1 MRSQLS
7 LSSIGCIFGQV
18 FSRPKSL
25 SILFVTLALAACGQ
39 EDITIS
45 SDLPKDS
52 VQPSLKSV
60 QAVNKCNY
68 TNVVALDD
76 TILINLT
83 ASESIMK
90 PVVSVAGH
98 SVTMSGQHNTWS
110 GEFKLEE
117 APVRG
122 DGDSLTD
129 SIKIPVEIS
138 YMDNSGYA
146 GETHTVSGS
155 GTELEFCE
163 QDCVCFPEDI
173 SGEWRLAQKAGAYGV
188 GRAEGSIGDWSS
200 TDFTLTERDCQFDD
214 TYTFSAAD
222 PDFPANGDFTQ
233 DMGDLTWYETWQPA
247 ANPGGLEE
255 CGTPYA
261 PFDGST
267 PGMTYKW
274 DIGAG
279 TLTVNGL
286 GAHIG
291 LPRVA
296 NDVENKGE
304 DITSVTYKIETASD
318 NFIALNILSGGPS
331 PWWHF
336 ELERVKN
343 ADGTPVAGD
352 SSDSDGS
359 SGGSDSGSSP
369 SPTPGTGSEQTDYSA
384 ADPTIKGP
392 FDMTSGFG
400 NPVLPTVAGNGD
412 LFSVPAASIP
422 SDENPDA
429 YVGFAS
435 QESGDFPLSF
445 GNGGSI
451 IFYGSVPA
459 GQVSSSASVRFKLE
473 NQPVDPEVGDVSVTE
488 PSYTTETVIISGA
501 EPGLYAFNVPAQLT
515 YTFSN
520 IIMYIDTPDVE
531 VKITDV
537 AAMVTP
543 ATADNGDAIGPFD
556 MTMQFGDGVVSGD
569 LGEFF
574 TNDSNLGFGYSGFAS
589 STTDLYPLT
598 FGSGGTISFTAA
610 VPGGQAVTDALVKF
624 KFEKEASETGD
635 VSVTEPSCTSSEVT
649 VSGST
654 EAVYSIDV
662 PVQGDRTFSSFVM
675 YVDTLDT
682 DVKISNVMVSISASS
697 DATPVDCGSDA
708 LLYGEKGPFDMTG
721 AYGDAAIDGDNGDLF
736 RVPSNGG
743 FGYAG
748 YANQGEATN
757 LYPLTFGNGGTL
769 TFKASIPEEQ
779 AISEADIVFSFEKEP
794 SETGDSCTTRPS
806 FTTEPETITGASDL
820 TYTIDITE
828 KGANTYSSFIMLLE
842 TEDVQVKVTDV
853 MVTTSEP
860 ADGEPEVPEG
870 CGPSTGASVF
880 PDENGVNTAGYFT
893 GVFGGENGGSNT
905 LRSGDVYTFPTEA
918 ASYGGFANDNT
929 DLYPLTFNGFL
940 NGSPLF
946 TFCASSDS
954 VANVFFQLENNPWP
968 ANGTIKESD
977 HIEIAGD
984 GVMSAY
990 TAPIN
995 LNGPVQNWNS
1005 FLMFIEERDLPVTIG
1020 KIKANWNGNNSPDLT
1035 GYCDDFIP
1043 LN

>member
-7 LSSIGCIFGQV
+7 LSSIGCFFGQV

-25 SILFVTLALAACGQ
+25 SIFFVTLVLAACGQ

-122 DGDSLTD
+122 DGDSLTE

-146 GETHTVSGS
+146 GETHTVSGA

-233 DMGDLTWYETWQPA
+233 DMGDSTWYETWQPA
-247 ANPGGLEE
+247 ANPGGVEE
-255 CGTPYA
+255 CNTPYA

-267 PGMTYKW
+267 PGMTYQW

-279 TLTVNGL
+279 TLTLNGL

-296 NDVENKGE
+296 NDVENTGE
-304 DITSVTYKIETASD
+304 DITSVTYTIETASD

-336 ELERVKN
+336 ELERVTN
-343 ADGTPVAGD
+343 ADGTPVSND
-352 SSDSDGS
+352 SSDDNSDNGS
-359 SGGSDSGSSP
+359 SEP
-369 SPTPGTGSEQTDYSA
+369 SAPTPGTGSEQNDYSA
-384 ADPTIKGP
+384 AEPTVKGP
-392 FDMTSGFG
+392 FDMTIGFG
-400 NPVLPTVAGNGD
+400 SPVAPTVAGNGD
-412 LFSVPAASIP
+412 LFSVPLASIP
-422 SDENPDA
+422 GPGNEDA

-435 QESGDFPLSF
+435 QANDEFPLTF
-445 GNGGSI
+445 GEGGSI
-451 IFYGSVPA
+451 VFYGSIPA
-459 GQVSSSASVRFKLE
+459 GQVSSSAAVRFKLE

-488 PSYTTETVIISGA
+488 PSYTTETVMVSGTT
-501 EPGLYAFNVPAQLT
+501 PGLYSFNVPAQLS

-537 AAMVTP
+537 TARVTP
-543 ATADNGDAIGPFD
+543 ATADNGDAVGPFD

-574 TNDSNLGFGYSGFAS
+574 TNDSSIGLGYSGFAS
-589 STTDLYPLT
+589 STIDLYPLT
-598 FGSGGTISFTAA
+598 FGDGGTVSFAA
-610 VPGGQAVTDALVKF
+610 AIPEGQAETDAIVKF

-635 VSVTEPSCTSSEVT
+635 ITVTEPSCTSPEVT
-649 VSGST
+649 VSGSSDT
-654 EAVYSIDV
+654 IYSVDI

-682 DVKISNVMVSISASS
+682 DVKISNVMVSATPAS
-697 DATPVDCGSDA
+697 DAAPVDCGSDA
-708 LLYGEKGPFDMTG
+708 VLFGEKGPFDMTG
-721 AYGDAAIDGDNGDLF
+721 AYGDADIVGDNGDIF
-736 RVPSNGG
+736 KVPSNGPM
-743 FGYAG
+743 GYAG
-748 YANQGEATN
+748 FANQGEATN
-757 LYPLTFGNGGTL
+757 LYPLTFGTGGTL
-769 TFKASIPEEQ
+769 TFKASIPEGQ
-779 AISEADIVFSFEKEP
+779 AATEADIVFTFEKEP
-794 SETGDSCTTRPS
+794 SATGDSCTTRPS
-806 FTTEPETITGASDL
+806 FTTDPETITGSTDL
-820 TYTIDITE
+820 TYTIDISS

-842 TEDVQVKVTDV
+842 TEDVQVKVSDV
-853 MVTTSEP
+853 MVTTTEA
-860 ADGEPEVPEG
+860 ADGEPDVPEG

-880 PDENGVNTAGYFT
+880 LDANGENTAGLFT
-893 GVFGGENGGSNT
+893 GVFGGEGGGVNT
-905 LRSGDVYTFPTEA
+905 LQAGDVFTFPAGSAE
-918 ASYGGFANDNT
+918 YGGFANDNT
-929 DLYPLTFNGFL
+929 DLYPITFDVASNG
-940 NGSPLF
+940 NPQF

-954 VANVFFQLENNPWP
+954 VANVFFRLESNPWP
-968 ANGTIKESD
+968 ANNPIKDSELV
-977 HIEIAGD
+977 EISGD
-984 GVMSAY
+984 GVMNAY

-995 LNGPVQNWNS
+995 LGGFVTRDWRS
-1005 FLMFIEERDLPVTIG
+1005 FLMYVKERDLPVTIG
-1020 KIKANWNGNNSPDLT
+1020 KVKGNWNGNNSPDLT
-1035 GYCDDFIP
+1035 GYCDDFNPIQ
-1043 LN
+1043 

>member
-25 SILFVTLALAACGQ
+25 SILFVTLALAACGN

-117 APVRG
+117 APVRVG
-122 DGDSLTD
+122 DDMSQ

-146 GETHTVSGS
+146 GETHTVSGA

-214 TYTFSAAD
+214 SYTFSAAD
-222 PDFPANGDFTQ
+222 PDFPANGEFTQ
-233 DMGDLTWYETWQPA
+233 DMGDSTWYETWQPA

-255 CGTPYA
+255 CNIPYA

-267 PGMTYKW
+267 PDMTYKW

-279 TLTVNGL
+279 TLTLNGL

-336 ELERVKN
+336 ELERVRN
-343 ADGTPVAGD
+343 ADGTLVSND

-359 SGGSDSGSSP
+359 SGGSDSDSSS

-400 NPVLPTVAGNGD
+400 NPVLPSVAGNGD

-435 QESGDFPLSF
+435 QANGEFPLTF
-445 GNGGSI
+445 GTGGSI
-451 IFYGSVPA
+451 IFYGSVPS
-459 GQVSSSASVRFKLE
+459 GGSAVVRFKLE
-473 NQPVDPEVGDVSVTE
+473 NQAVDPEVGDVSVTE
-488 PSYTTETVIISGA
+488 PSYTTESVVISGA
-501 EPGLYAFNVPAQLT
+501 LPGLYSFNVPAQLT

-543 ATADNGDAIGPFD
+543 AANDNGDSVGPFD

-574 TNDSNLGFGYSGFAS
+574 TNDSSLGFGYSGFATA
-589 STTDLYPLT
+589 TTDLFPLT
-598 FGSGGTISFTAA
+598 FGDGGTITFTAA
-610 VPGGQAVTDALVKF
+610 VPAGQATTDAIVKF
-624 KFEKEASETGD
+624 KFEKEGSETGD
-635 VSVTEPSCTSSEVT
+635 VSVTEPSCTSTEVT
-649 VSGST
+649 VSGSSDT
-654 EAVYSIDV
+654 VYSLDI
-662 PVQGDRTFSSFVM
+662 PVQGDRTFSNFVM

-682 DVKISNVMVSISASS
+682 AVKIGNVMVSTTASS
-697 DATPVDCGSDA
+697 DATPVDCGSA
-708 LLYGEKGPFDMTG
+708 AIMYGEKGPFDMTG
-721 AYGDAAIDGDNGDLF
+721 AYGDAEIDGDNGDLF

-743 FGYAG
+743 NGYAG
-748 YANQGEATN
+748 YANQGEAKN
-757 LYPLTFGNGGTL
+757 LYPLTFGDGGTL
-769 TFKASIPEEQ
+769 TFTASIPEGQ
-779 AISEADIVFSFEKEP
+779 AVTEADVFFMFEKQE
-794 SETGDSCTTRPS
+794 SASGSFCETNPRY
-806 FTTEPETITGASDL
+806 ETLPITVSGSSDL
-820 TYTIDITE
+820 TYTIQIPAQ
-828 KGANTYSSFIMLLE
+828 GANTFSSFIMQLVD
-842 TEDVQVKVTDV
+842 EDVQVKISDV
-853 MVTTSEP
+853 MVTTTAP
-860 ADGEPEVPEG
+860 AEGEPTIPAACAERPK
-870 CGPSTGASVF
+870 PSQF
-880 PDENGVNTAGYFT
+880 LDESGVNTAGYFT
-893 GVFGGENGGSNT
+893 GVYGGENGGSNT
-905 LRSGDVYTFPTEA
+905 LQNGDVFTFPA
-918 ASYGGFANDNT
+918 DSASYGGFANDNT
-929 DLYPLTFNGFL
+929 DLYPITFNGFL

-946 TFCASSDS
+946 TFCASADS
-954 VANVFFQLENNPWP
+954 VANVSFTLENNPHP
-968 ANGTIKESD
+968 ANGTVKQSD
-977 HIEIAGD
+977 IVEIPGD
-984 GVMSAY
+984 GQIRAY
-990 TAPIN
+990 TTAII
-995 LNGPVQNWNS
+995 LNTPVQAWNS
-1005 FLMFIEERDLPVTIG
+1005 FLMHIVERDTPVTVG

-1035 GYCDDFIP
+1035 GYCDDFTP
-1043 LN
+1043 VK

>member
-7 LSSIGCIFGQV
+7 LSSIGYFFGQV

-25 SILFVTLALAACGQ
+25 SIFFVTLALAACGQ

-45 SDLPKDS
+45 SDLPRDS

-90 PVVSVAGH
+90 PVVSIAGH

-122 DGDSLTD
+122 DGDSPTE
-129 SIKIPVEIS
+129 SIKIPVEIT

-146 GETHTVSGS
+146 GETHTVSGA

-214 TYTFSAAD
+214 SYTFSAAD

-233 DMGDLTWYETWQPA
+233 DMGDSTWYETWQPA

-255 CGTPYA
+255 CNTPYA

-279 TLTVNGL
+279 TLTLNGL
-286 GAHIG
+286 GAHIA

-304 DITSVTYKIETASD
+304 DVTSVTYKIETASD

-343 ADGTPVAGD
+343 ADGTPV
-352 SSDSDGS
+352 SSDSNDDS
-359 SGGSDSGSSP
+359 NDDSNGGSSSP
-369 SPTPGTGSEQTDYSA
+369 SPTPTPGTGSEQNDYSA
-384 ADPTIKGP
+384 ADPTVKGP
-392 FDMTSGFG
+392 FDMSAVFG
-400 NPVLPTVAGNGD
+400 NPVQPTIAGD

-422 SDENPDA
+422 SEANPDA
-429 YVGFAS
+429 NAGFAS
-435 QESGDFPLSF
+435 QASDDFPLSF

-451 IFYGSVPA
+451 VFYASVPA
-459 GQVSSSASVRFKLE
+459 GQVSSSAAIRFKL
-473 NQPVDPEVGDVSVTE
+473 QTSVTVEE
-488 PSYTTETVIISGA
+488 PSYTTETVIVSGTT
-501 EPGLYAFNVPAQLT
+501 PGLYSFSVPAQLS

-531 VKITDV
+531 VNITGV
-537 AAMVTP
+537 SAIVTP
-543 ATADNGDAIGPFD
+543 ASAQSGDALGPFD
-556 MTMQFGDGVVSGD
+556 MTLQFGDGVVSGD

-574 TNDSNLGFGYSGFAS
+574 TNDSSFGLGYSGFAS

-598 FGSGGTISFTAA
+598 FGDGGTISFTAA
-610 VPGGQAVTDALVKF
+610 IPAGQAETDAIVKF

-635 VSVTEPSCTSSEVT
+635 VSVTEPSCTSPEVT
-649 VSGST
+649 VSGSSDT
-654 EAVYSIDV
+654 VYSVDI

-682 DVKISNVMVSISASS
+682 DVKISNVMVSTSAAS

-708 LLYGEKGPFDMTG
+708 VLFGEKGPFDLTG
-721 AYGDAAIDGDNGDLF
+721 AYGDAVIEGDNGDIF
-736 RVPSNGG
+736 KVPSNGPM
-743 FGYAG
+743 GYAG

-757 LYPLTFGNGGTL
+757 LYPLTFGTGGTL
-769 TFKASIPEEQ
+769 TFKASIPEGQ
-779 AISEADIVFSFEKEP
+779 AATAADIVFSFEKEP
-794 SETGDSCTTRPS
+794 SATGDSCTTRPS
-806 FTTEPETITGASDL
+806 FTTDPETITGSTDL
-820 TYTIDITE
+820 TYTIDISS

-842 TEDVQVKVTDV
+842 TEDVQVKVSDV
-853 MVTTSEP
+853 MVTTTQA
-860 ADGEPEVPEG
+860 ADGEPDVPEG

-880 PDENGVNTAGYFT
+880 LDANGVNTAGLFT
-893 GVFGGENGGSNT
+893 GVYGGENGGVNT
-905 LRSGDVYTFPTEA
+905 LQSGDVYTFPTDT
-918 ASYGGFANDNT
+918 ASYGGFANNNS
-929 DLYPLTFNGFL
+929 DLYPITFNGFL
-940 NGSPLF
+940 NGSPKII
-946 TFCASSDS
+946 FCASADS
-954 VANVFFQLENNPWP
+954 VANVFFQLENNPYP
-968 ANGTIKESD
+968 ANGTIKEST
-977 HIEIAGD
+977 HIEISGD
-984 GVMSAY
+984 GVMNAY
-990 TAPIN
+990 IAPIN

-1020 KIKANWNGNNSPDLT
+1020 KVKANWNGNNLPDSN
-1035 GYCDDFIP
+1035 GYCDDFTP
-1043 LN
+1043 VQ